1 MSAKQAQTIK
11 QIVAEAV
18 KDALANNVPA
28 KGASLK
34 AESAKAETVKTFIDA
49 GAVTANAKALKA
61 LGLSQQAFWGK
72 KQQGQMQRVKV
83 VANGVEF
90 HADNL
95 AALVAA
101 VNALVKA
108 HKAGLLVEAES
119 EVEAE

>member
-11 QIVAEAV
+11 QIVAAAV

-28 KGASLK
+28 QGATIV
-34 AESAKAETVKTFIDA
+34 ASANAETVKTFIDA